1 MTSLSAGSRLG
12 HFEIVELIGAGGMG
26 EVYRARD
33 PRLGREVAIKVL
45 PASVSADPDRIRRFE
60 QEARAAGVLNHP
72 NITAVYDIGTD
83 PSDGSLYVVSEL
95 LEGET
100 LRSRMAGAAL
110 SVRRAVDHAVQIAH
124 GLSAAHEKAI
134 VHRDLKPENVFVTK
148 DGRVKIL
155 DFGLAKLIQPEDGK
169 SLQTDFPT
177 ASAGTEPGVI
187 LGTIG
192 YMSPEQVRGK
202 PADPRS
208 DIFSFGAIL
217 YEMLSGK
224 RAFQGDSAADT
235 MSAILKEDP
244 QELSVTNKNV
254 PPGLER
260 IVRHCLEK
268 SPDER
273 FHSAHDLAFQLEA
286 LSDASSP
293 LQAAAPQSMA
303 RLGRMPWLAVAL
315 LLALAGLAYL
325 LLRRPPPSEPSR
337 TSFLTFSGHDADPA
351 ASPDGRLVAFVSQRD
366 GRSRIW
372 LKQIGTG
379 DEVSLTSGED
389 TAPRFSSDGSEV
401 LFARAEGLTSS
412 LFRVSLVGG
421 EPRKMIENALSGDW
435 SPDGSRI
442 AFVRPSE
449 RGQRIGSVLSV
460 AGADGSGER
469 LVAETNDR
477 ALFFPRW
484 SPDGRTIAAVRLG
497 GLVSA
502 PDQIMLFDAGTGKSR
517 LLPTPSGAG
526 ALSSFAWTRG
536 GKHVV
541 YAQAAQTTSQ
551 VPLSRIVVQ
560 DVESGE
566 SETLLWLPNLI
577 GGLDLLA
584 SGQLVFAAN
593 SLRQNVREL
602 PLRPSVQIPEE
613 WITHGNSADR
623 QPIYSPD
630 GEWIAFSSTR
640 SGNIDVWQV
649 HRKTGSVR
657 RLTSD
662 PADDWDP
669 GFTPDGKNLLFSSN
683 RGGHFEIWVAD
694 ADGRRARQLTNDG
707 VDAENATATPD
718 GKWIVYASGHPQKR
732 GVWKIRNDGSGAIH
746 MIVTPVLHPE
756 VSPDGRY
763 VMYHTPSDPGW
774 SEIRVIR
781 MEDGAPVD
789 FRIRVDF
796 PGGQAT
802 QDLIFWP
809 GSLGRARWMPD
820 GRAIA
825 YVAAGEKGQTGVMVQ
840 DFVPGRD
847 TSATRRP
854 LVGFDGKIRVESLG
868 ISPDGSRL
876 SISGVEASPGLMI
889 AQGVPGVE
897 PARAIERRQP

>member
-1 MTSLSAGSRLG
+1 VNIAAGSRLG
-12 HFEIVELIGAGGMG
+12 PYEILELLGAGGMG

-33 PRLGREVAIKVL
+33 DRLGREVAVKVL
-45 PASVSADPDRIRRFE
+45 PAEVTGDSDRVRRFE

-72 NITAVYDIGTD
+72 NITAVHDIGTHE
-83 PSDGSLYVVSEL
+83 GSLYVVSEL

-100 LRSRMAGAAL
+100 LRARLAGGAVP
-110 SVRRAVDHAVQIAH
+110 VRKAIDYAHQIAQ
-124 GLSAAHEKAI
+124 GLAAAHEKGI
-134 VHRDLKPENVFVTK
+134 VHRDLKPENLFVTK

-155 DFGLAKLIQPEDGK
+155 DFGLAKLTRPDEGVAK
-169 SLQTDFPT
+169 TSVQTAT
-177 ASAGTEPGVI
+177 AGTEPGVVM
-187 LGTIG
+187 GTLG

-202 PADPRS
+202 LADPRS

-217 YEMLSGK
+217 YELLSGK
-224 RAFQGDSAADT
+224 KAFQGGSAADT
-235 MSAILKEDP
+235 MSAILNADP
-244 QELSVTNKNV
+244 PDLSASGKTV

-268 SPDER
+268 SPEER
-273 FHSAHDLAFQLEA
+273 FHSAHDLAFDLVA
-286 LSDASSP
+286 LSETSTPALVTARRGRLS
-293 LQAAAPQSMA
+293 LQTAIPTSIAAA
-303 RLGRMPWLAVAL
+303 LAVAVVV
-315 LLALAGLAYL
+315 LATRSA
-325 LLRRPPPSEPSR
+325 RQKTVEPPR
-337 TSFLTFSGHDADPA
+337 TSFLTFSGSDADPA

-366 GRSRIW
+366 GRSRVW
-372 LKQIGTG
+372 LKQLASG
-379 DEVSLTSGED
+379 DEVALTSGED
-389 TAPRFSSDGSEV
+389 TGPRFSPDGSTL
-401 LFARAEGLTSS
+401 LFARGEGTASS
-412 LFRVSLVGG
+412 LLQVALLGG
-421 EPRKMIENALSGDW
+421 EPRKMIDKATAGDW
-435 SPDGSRI
+435 SPDGKRI
-442 AFVRPSE
+442 AFIRPSE
-449 RGQRIGSVLSV
+449 REQRIGAVLSV

-477 ALFFPRW
+477 LLLFPRW
-484 SPDGRTIAAVRLG
+484 SPDGSTIAAVRLG

-526 ALSSFAWTRG
+526 AISSFAWTRG

-551 VPLSRIVVQ
+551 VQLSRIVLQ

-577 GGLDLLA
+577 LGLDLLA
-584 SGQLVFAAN
+584 SGQLVFDAI
-593 SLRQNVREL
+593 SVRQNVREL
-602 PLRPSVQIPEE
+602 PLRPSVQTAEE
-613 WITHGNSADR
+613 WITRGNSADR

-640 SGNIDVWQV
+640 SGNIDIWQV

-707 VDAENATATPD
+707 VDAENATATPE
-718 GKWIVYASGHPQKR
+718 GEWIVYASGHPQKR
-732 GVWKIRNDGSGAIH
+732 GLWKIRNDGSGAIH
-746 MIVTPVLHPE
+746 MIATPVLHPE
-756 VSPDGRY
+756 VSPDGSY

-774 SEIRVIR
+774 TEIRVVR

-789 FRIRVDF
+789 FRIRIDF
-796 PGGQAT
+796 PGGQPP
-802 QDLIFWP
+802 QDLIYSP
-809 GSLGRARWMPD
+809 GSIGRARWMPD
-820 GRAIA
+820 GRATA
-825 YVAAGEKGQTGVMVQ
+825 YVAVDEKGQTGVMVQ
-840 DFVPGRD
+840 DFVPGHD

-854 LVGFDGKIRVESLG
+854 LLGFDGKVSVESLG

-876 SISGVEASPGLMI
+876 SISGIEASPGLMI

-897 PARAIERRQP
+897 PARTIERRKP